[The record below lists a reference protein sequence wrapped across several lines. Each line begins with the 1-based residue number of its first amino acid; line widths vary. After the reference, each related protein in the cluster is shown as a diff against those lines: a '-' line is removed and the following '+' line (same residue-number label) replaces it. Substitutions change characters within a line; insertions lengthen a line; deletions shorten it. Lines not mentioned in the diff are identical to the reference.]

1 MHCGI
6 INKRLA
12 ITLPVAACIVILAY
26 IFSLQVGVRNAAFPA
41 IVALAILVFAVS
53 KPAWL
58 IVERASNS
66 GYGLTPLMTIS
77 HADREYYASIA
88 EALRR
93 ADEMQVARPDAR
105 KSLSRIN
112 RNEAYK
118 ILDFIRSQNLDRSS
132 KKFYVQ
138 YNGRVYRAI
147 LQFQYERPQLAD

>member
-1 MHCGI
+1 LLCGI
-6 INKRLA
+6 INKRFA
-12 ITLPVAACIVILAY
+12 IALPIAACIIILAY

-41 IVALAILVFAVS
+41 IVALAILVYAVS

-66 GYGLTPLMTIS
+66 DYERSLLMTIS
-77 HADREYYASIA
+77 SADIEYYTSVA

-93 ADEMQVARPDAR
+93 ADEVQVARPNSR

-138 YNGRVYRAI
+138 YNGRIYYAM
-147 LQFQYERPQLAD
+147 LKFQYERPQLVD